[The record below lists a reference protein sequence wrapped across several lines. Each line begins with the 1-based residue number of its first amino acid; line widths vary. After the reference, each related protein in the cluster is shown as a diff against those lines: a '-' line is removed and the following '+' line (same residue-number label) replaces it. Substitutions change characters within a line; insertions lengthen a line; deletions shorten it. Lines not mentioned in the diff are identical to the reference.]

1 MSVDGPSCDATL
13 ALGEPKKE
21 VMSLTDQAENF

>member
-13 ALGEPKKE
+13 VGEPKKE